1 VIIHNNGYTNFLIGK
16 YHKINKFVND
26 YVTYRFYFNTFE
38 SLYLTFFSMKRHHA
52 KIIRQKIY
60 ELSHDEYGNILEEM
74 PNSKINVFDVVDEL
88 YRTMPIKQIFSGLE
102 HINGYKLTTGH
113 NLEICFNRASI
124 ANMANVL
131 DLCTA
136 TRRDLV
142 EDQRLGK
149 MLRINVKNKKEIV
162 ANVCVHAE
170 ELIKDP
176 SVKNKGFY
184 ILSKNHKYW
193 DEQNNGEIYNEI
205 KNHLNEYLKIHDTNI
220 AIP

>member
-1 VIIHNNGYTNFLIGK
+1 MIIYNNGYTSFLIGK
-16 YHKINKFVND
+16 YSRINKFKND
-26 YVTYRFYFNTFE
+26 YITYRFEFNPFE
-38 SLYLTFFSMKRHHA
+38 SLYLALFSMKRHHA

-60 ELSHDEYGNILEEM
+60 ELSHDEYGNILEEES
-74 PNSKINVFDVVDEL
+74 NSKINFFEVVDEL
-88 YRTMPIKQIFSGLE
+88 YRPLPIQKIFSGLE
-102 HINGYKLTTGH
+102 HINGYKLTTEH
-113 NLEICFNRASI
+113 HLEICFNRASI

-170 ELIKDP
+170 KLIKDP
-176 SVKNKGFY
+176 SVKNKIFY

-193 DEQNNGEIYNEI
+193 DEQNNGKIYNEI
-205 KNHLNEYLKIHDTNI
+205 KNHLNEYLKIHLNDI
-220 AIP
+220 SIP